1 MHKGI
6 YSVQGEICFL
16 SHKHSTALTPLTV
29 AEPELCLHEE
39 QKLFPCID
47 PICSVLTASHST
59 SFLMKS
65 EFVFRIAAAE
75 DGSLLNLLFF
85 KKLP

>member
-39 QKLFPCID
+39 QKLFPALIRYAV
-47 PICSVLTASHST
+47 CSQRATAR
-59 SFLMKS
+59 
-65 EFVFRIAAAE
+65 V
-75 DGSLLNLLFF
+75 
-85 KKLP
+85 P